1 MPITNIHTAKHIDG
15 RQVSKEDIK
24 PGLEIYAPSMTGGVL
39 RFKCVALDAGKAEF
53 KSLNKEW
60 PIQFTVEFDKPDLT
74 PDEFRLLSEGMS
86 VMNSWNKGNVTSE
99 QRNVIERADEFGYV
113 HQQSYTQANWTE
125 LGIAALK
132 LLQTDEV
139 EG

>member
-1 MPITNIHTAKHIDG
+1 MPITNIHTAKHTDG
-15 RQVSKEDIK
+15 RQVSKMDIK

-39 RFKCVALDAGKAEF
+39 RFKCVTLDAGKAVF

-86 VMNSWNKGNVTSE
+86 VMNSWSKGNVTSE
-99 QRNVIERADEFGYV
+99 QRDVIARADEFGYV
-113 HQQSYTQANWTE
+113 HQRSYTQASWTE
-125 LGIAALK
+125 LGIASLRSV
-132 LLQTDEV
+132 LGDEV
-139 EG
+139 RS